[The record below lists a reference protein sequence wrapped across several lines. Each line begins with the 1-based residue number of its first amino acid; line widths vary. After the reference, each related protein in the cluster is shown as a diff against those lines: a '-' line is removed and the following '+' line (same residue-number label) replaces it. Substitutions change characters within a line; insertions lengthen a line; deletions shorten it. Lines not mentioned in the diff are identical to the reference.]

1 MRLHFKPEL
10 NYFTESTTVVS
21 TTIVSTTATVSTAT
35 ESVAGA
41 SSAALGAQE
50 AIAIAT
56 AKNKNTFFI
65 SFLTLI
71 IKHVL

>member
-1 MRLHFKPEL
+1 
-10 NYFTESTTVVS
+10 
-21 TTIVSTTATVSTAT
+21 VSTAT